1 MANKISYR
9 YEALNEESFNSLVS
23 KIITCGAILKI
34 NPNDKSVIAEI
45 DAEQFGSKNDPIREI
60 GSVIDDNALDFH
72 ITHLESVDFTEQIE
86 SLKNELD
93 LTRKDLAK
101 EKRDSEFYSKSFNAE
116 LERMT
121 GIKKQIESIGLL
133 LELIRKS

>member
-9 YEALNEESFNSLVS
+9 YEALNEESFNLLVS
-23 KIITCGAILKI
+23 NIIMCGAVLKI

-45 DAEQFGSKNDPIREI
+45 DAAQFGSKNDPIRAI
-60 GSVIDDNALDFH
+60 GSVIDDNALDVH
-72 ITHLESVDFTEQIE
+72 IYHLDYVDFTEQID
-86 SLKNELD
+86 SLKNELE
-93 LTRKDLAK
+93 LTRKDLEK
-101 EKRDSEFYSKSFNAE
+101 EKRDSDFYSKSFNSE

-133 LELIRKS
+133 LELIRRS